1 MPTFTLSQATEL
13 VDGALSKARELGL
26 NPMTVAVLDAGGHL
40 LCLKREDG
48 SSLLR
53 PQIAQA
59 KAWGSLGMGVGGRSL
74 AARAATHPSFV
85 AALGDLSGGQ
95 VVPVPGGILVQSMQG
110 EVLGAIG
117 VTGDLSDQDEA
128 CALAAIESAGFTGVI

>member
-1 MPTFTLSQATEL
+1 MPTLTLSQATEL

-128 CALAAIESAGFTGVI
+128 CALASIESAGFTGVI